1 MIKSLMELDEFNVSK
16 LSNVKLN
23 KFYDFLEDYNYVKFF
38 VWLDQASEVQVSFD
52 SAPKYFG
59 KQFLLINPFK
69 DLKDQRVEQYQVC
82 YFIKRAGKEVIT
94 LQRIDQQIIT
104 GQIND
109 NPLDDLLTKMTN
121 EYVPKLHGEQ
131 EWPDGVKKEFYANLN
146 RFMST
151 LTEESAQ
158 MKGKTQLYIPDEH
171 ITDFEVAVR
180 DKDLIQRLESTVI
193 YCTRQIKEVVSN

>member
-1 MIKSLMELDEFNVSK
+1 
-16 LSNVKLN
+16 
-23 KFYDFLEDYNYVKFF
+23 
-38 VWLDQASEVQVSFD
+38 VQVSFD
-52 SAPKYFG
+52 SAPKYF
-59 KQFLLINPFK
+59 

-131 EWPDGVKKEFYANLN
+131 EWPDGVKKEF
-146 RFMST
+146 
-151 LTEESAQ
+151 
-158 MKGKTQLYIPDEH
+158 
-171 ITDFEVAVR
+171 
-180 DKDLIQRLESTVI
+180 
-193 YCTRQIKEVVSN
+193 